1 MRPGS
6 TVPHRP
12 PYPMLAT
19 AVVLINA
26 AVLTVLLFG
35 PNGSHPNAVLT
46 VIGMAVI
53 AVGLVLLFLAAMRAR
68 GNRRPF

>member
-1 MRPGS
+1 MVPGKRQS
-6 TVPHRP
+6 PL
-12 PYPMLAT
+12 LAT

-35 PNGSHPNAVLT
+35 PKGSHPNAVLT

-53 AVGLVLLFLAAMRAR
+53 AAGIVLLFLAAMRAR

>member
-6 TVPHRP
+6 TVPGKP
-12 PYPMLAT
+12 QSPLLPT
-19 AVVLINA
+19 AIVVINA

-46 VIGMAVI
+46 VIGIAVI
-53 AVGLVLLFLAAMRAR
+53 AVGIGLLFLAAMRSR